1 MKDTAC
7 QYYLIFSFILL
18 VLPFT
23 GLTQAISSP
32 ETILE
37 PGFGYDRPKV
47 FDADRDGDLDILDF
61 PYLYINDGK
70 GQKQKMITLYD
81 SNIEIETCVVEDL
94 NKDKHKDIVTL
105 NKSGE
110 ICIFMNTIK
119 GFHKINQ
126 VVKLDYK
133 PAEYADILV
142 FDINSD
148 GVLDLVIKSL
158 QGPTVGY
165 AGTKEQQFSYFRP
178 FTDFAYNKSDVIGA
192 DINGDGIQEI
202 LTTQKAARSRSSSSN
217 KDLIAFHYNK
227 TGYTVSDTLLT
238 LNTPMRDLN
247 FFDMNKDGYQDLV
260 FTIYSAEGRSIHWM
274 KRNPN
279 GSLGKEFVFLK
290 DLDNTNYQLG
300 DYDSD
305 GDLDVVYFSSFNRT
319 DVVQWAKNNGN
330 GTFSMDCKSLL
341 PDAVQTEQFI
351 FEDFDGD
358 KVADVFYCEAD
369 GEKRPRYN
377 MVLMNKNGQSKSKNT
392 WVVNGECQ
400 GLHLADLNGD
410 GFKDIIGYYQHEV
423 FYSLVDQKGN
433 FSEVTQLKINVFQI
447 GSVSSSDLDND
458 GKMDLIISSDD
469 RGNGVLG
476 WYKNL
481 GNMRFSELK
490 PIHSGQGRLI
500 AFECIDFDRD
510 GFSDIIVNYWE
521 DKVYGFYS
529 YRNEGNAAFTETK
542 TKLHQV
548 SYPEKLFPRLAVF
561 DMDLDGIEDVLDM
574 NSGLWYNFDNS
585 SNWQQHSSDF
595 KTDIPNC
602 LLKANMDGDS
612 LKDALLFSVFKMTW
626 FEQDSLAQWKMNTF
640 EKVGS
645 ALDNLSLG
653 DMTGDGLDD
662 LVCLDGKS
670 EMKSSVTGEIVIGTN
685 HTLVIMKNKG
695 DGTYLKV
702 PLFPINNLSGLEL
715 HDIDNDGDLDI
726 IASDK
731 FWNNYGIRVWKNL
744 LKN

>member
-1 MKDTAC
+1 MRNTTYRYAV
-7 QYYLIFSFILL
+7 IFSFMLFA
-18 VLPFT
+18 LPLT
-23 GLTQAISSP
+23 GLTQTISSP

-37 PGFGYDRPKV
+37 AGFGYDLPKA

-61 PYLYINDGK
+61 PYLYLNDGK
-70 GQKQKMITLYD
+70 GQKQKMIILYD
-81 SNIEIETCVVEDL
+81 SNIEIETFVVEDL
-94 NKDKHKDIVTL
+94 NKDKYKDIVTL

-126 VVKLDYK
+126 AVKLDYR

-142 FDINSD
+142 FDMNSD
-148 GVLDLVIKSL
+148 GILDLVIKSL

-165 AGTKEQQFSYFRP
+165 VGTKEQQFTYFKP
-178 FTDFAYNKSDVIGA
+178 FTDFAYNKSDLIGA

-202 LTTQKAARSRSSSSN
+202 VTTQKAVRSRSSSSN
-217 KDLIAFHYNK
+217 KDLIAFCYNK

-238 LNTPMRDLN
+238 LDTPMRDLN

-260 FTIYSAEGRSIHWM
+260 FTVYSAGGRSIHWM

-279 GSLGKEFVFLK
+279 GSFGKEFVFLK
-290 DLDNTNYQLG
+290 DLDKTNYQLG

-319 DVVQWAKNNGN
+319 DAVQWAKNNGN
-330 GTFSMDCKSLL
+330 GTFSMDCESLL
-341 PDAVQTEQFI
+341 SGAVQKEQFI

-358 KVADVFYCEAD
+358 KIADVFYCEDD
-369 GEKRPRYN
+369 GEKRPRYT
-377 MVLMNKNGQSKSKNT
+377 MVLMGKNGLPKSKNT

-410 GFKDIIGYYQHEV
+410 GFKDIIGYYEHEV
-423 FYSLVDQKGN
+423 FYSVVDQKGN
-433 FSEVTQLKINVFQI
+433 FSEVTQLKINAFAI

-458 GKMDLIISSDD
+458 EKMDLLIISDD
-469 RGNGVLG
+469 RSNGVLG

-481 GNMRFSELK
+481 GNMQFSELK
-490 PIHSGQGRLI
+490 VIHSETGRLI
-500 AFECIDFDRD
+500 SSECTDFDRD
-510 GFSDIIVNYWE
+510 GFNDIIVNYWE
-521 DKVYGFYS
+521 NEVYGFYS
-529 YRNEGNAAFTETK
+529 YRNEGNGTFAK
-542 TKLHQV
+542 TKANIHQV
-548 SYPEKLFPRLAVF
+548 SRAEKLFPRLALF
-561 DMDLDGIEDVLDM
+561 DMDLDGNEDVLDM
-574 NSGLWYNFDNS
+574 SSGLWYNFDNS
-585 SNWQQHSSDF
+585 SKWQQHSSDF
-595 KTDIPNC
+595 KTYMANC
-602 LLKANMDGDS
+602 ILKANMDGDS
-612 LKDALLFSVFKMTW
+612 LKDALLFAVYKMTW

-640 EKVGS
+640 QNVGS

-670 EMKSSVTGEIVIGTN
+670 EMKPSATGEIVFGTN
-685 HTLVIMKNKG
+685 HTLVIMKNNG
-695 DGTYLKV
+695 DGTYLKI
-702 PLFPINNLSGLEL
+702 PLFPINELSGLVL

-731 FWNNYGIRVWKNL
+731 FWHNYGIRVWKNL
-744 LKN
+744 LQN